1 MSEDEVKKV
10 ITRSSNTSCSLDA
23 HPTWFLK
30 NHLDSHIPAITN
42 IVNKSLSSGVFPNA
56 AHHTIV
62 TPLLKK
68 PSANKDE
75 LKNYRSVSNL
85 SFVAKV
91 IEKCASE
98 QFVEH
103 LNKNDMCDPLQS
115 AYRAHHSTES
125 ALMKVQDDIMCDID
139 SKSCFRRTP

>member
-1 MSEDEVKKV
+1 MVFE
-10 ITRSSNTSCSLDA
+10 
-23 HPTWFLK
+23 
-30 NHLDSHIPAITN
+30 NHIDSHIPAITN

-68 PSANKDE
+68 LSANKDE
-75 LKNYRSVSNL
+75 LKNYRPVSNL

-115 AYRAHHSTES
+115 ASRAHHSTES

-139 SKSCFRRTP
+139 SKKLFSSYSLI